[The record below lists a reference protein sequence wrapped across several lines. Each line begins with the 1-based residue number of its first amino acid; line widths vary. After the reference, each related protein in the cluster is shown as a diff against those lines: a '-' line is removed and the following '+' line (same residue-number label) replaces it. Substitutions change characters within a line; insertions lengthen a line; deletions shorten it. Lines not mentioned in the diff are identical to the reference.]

1 MHVSVLTD
9 MYNNV
14 YGNDTDPLSDIVRL
28 SNTQKLEKKKSL
40 NNHECMSKKINKL
53 ELYATTWMNLTKTM
67 LGVRIQAQKKIYCI
81 IPFM

>member
-28 SNTQKLEKKKSL
+28 SNTQKLEKKS
-40 NNHECMSKKINKL
+40 HSII
-53 ELYATTWMNLTKTM
+53 MN
-67 LGVRIQAQKKIYCI
+67 ACQKR
-81 IPFM
+81 